1 MSHFGPFEVGQV
13 KAHLHHGLGA
23 SAIARLVLKP
33 DGTQFSDTAVGN
45 TIAKISADSAWRGG
59 RQAGSGRPRKTPVKL
74 DKAISREVFKNRGK
88 EKITVAA
95 LRKKFP
101 PLRGVSKSLVEE
113 RLHDAGLAYMRR
125 RRKTMV
131 PQKYVQDRLAFAAY
145 VLRRRD
151 ATLKEWAYSDG
162 TVFYLDRTA
171 EENEQ
176 SQRKALGSHVWRRAD
191 RADAVYADC
200 VGPSGYGKAQG
211 TPVRVWGLLAK
222 GALHIHVLPE
232 GQSMNRWWY
241 AWLIEGHFPQWLG
254 SCKYIVQDFERCLRC
269 VEPLQAL
276 QNVGAQVVEE
286 YPKCSQDLNA
296 IENAWNLLRDRLY
309 DTMPTEVEPRRDFI
323 QRLRNAVGWVNRNKH
338 TELWELSTNQKKR
351 ARDVLELKGSRTKW

>member
-1 MSHFGPFEVGQV
+1 M
-13 KAHLHHGLGA
+13 KAHSYHGLGA
-23 SAIARLVLKP
+23 SAIARLVLKQ
-33 DGTQFSDTAVGN
+33 DGSQFSDTA
-45 TIAKISADSAWRGG
+45 IAKAIAKLAANPGWRGG

-74 DKAISREVFKNRGK
+74 DKAIAREVLKSRGK

-95 LRKKFP
+95 LRKKLP
-101 PLRGVSKSLVEE
+101 PLRGLSKSLVAG
-113 RLHDAGLAYMRR
+113 RLHDAGLAYLRR

-131 PQKYVQDRLAFAAY
+131 PQKYVQDRLDFAAY
-145 VLRRRD
+145 VLRRRP
-151 ATLKEWAYSDG
+151 ATLQEWAYSDG

-191 RADAVYADC
+191 CTDALYADC

-211 TPVRVWGLLAK
+211 NPVRVWGLLAE
-222 GALHIHVLPE
+222 GALRIYVLPQ

-241 AWLIEGHFPQWLG
+241 AWLIERHFPQWLG

-269 VEPLQAL
+269 EEPLQAM
-276 QNVGAQVVEE
+276 QRIGARVVEE
-286 YPKCSQDLNA
+286 YPRCSQDLNA

-309 DTMPTEVEPRRDFI
+309 DTMPTGAEPRQDFI
-323 QRLRNAVGWVNRNKH
+323 QRLRNAVGWVNRNKRR
-338 TELWELSTNQKKR
+338 ELRELSTNQKKR